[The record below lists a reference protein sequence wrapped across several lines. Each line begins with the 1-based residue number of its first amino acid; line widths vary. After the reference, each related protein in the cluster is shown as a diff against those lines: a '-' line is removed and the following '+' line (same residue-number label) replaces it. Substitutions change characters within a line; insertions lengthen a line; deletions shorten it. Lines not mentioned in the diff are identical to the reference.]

1 MGPKSLLALA
11 AALTLGGSLAA
22 CGSSSDNKSSSSSTA
37 ASPTAATGTR
47 IALVS
52 NKLGKVIVGPNGHTV
67 YLFLKDKTPNTSTC
81 FGACAKVWTPVPT
94 SGAPQA
100 GAGVQKSLLGVT
112 KRKDGITQVTYNGHP
127 IYYYDDDKKP
137 GTTEGQNKD
146 EFGAE
151 WYVISAQG
159 NKLE

>member
-1 MGPKSLLALA
+1 MGLKSLLALA
-11 AALTLGGSLAA
+11 AALTLAGSLAA
-22 CGSSSDNKSSSSSTA
+22 CGSSNDNSKSTSSSTQ
-37 ASPTAATGTR
+37 SSSATGTKVT
-47 IALVS
+47 LTS
-52 NKLGKVIVGPNGHTV
+52 NKLGKILVGPNGHTV

-94 SGAPQA
+94 TGAPQA
-100 GAGVQKSLLGVT
+100 GPGIQTSLLGVT
-112 KRKDGITQVTYNGHP
+112 KRKDGITQVTFNGHP
-127 IYYYDDDKKP
+127 IYYYDDDKKA

-151 WYVISAQG
+151 WYVLSAQG